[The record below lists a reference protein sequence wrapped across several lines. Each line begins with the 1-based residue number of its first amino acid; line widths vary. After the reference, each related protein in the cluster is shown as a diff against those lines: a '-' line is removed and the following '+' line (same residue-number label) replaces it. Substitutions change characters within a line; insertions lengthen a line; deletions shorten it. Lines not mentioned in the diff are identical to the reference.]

1 MVAFQFFKFLW
12 SRYVI
17 LFLSLQL
24 CFQLTNFSSELLTML
39 CGITSVVLGS
49 TFYEK
54 KSLLEV
60 SLYLLRILIY
70 KYNDD

>member
-1 MVAFQFFKFLW
+1 M
-12 SRYVI
+12 
-17 LFLSLQL
+17 LSGKTQ
-24 CFQLTNFSSELLTML
+24 
-39 CGITSVVLGS
+39 VVLGS

-70 KYNDD
+70 KYNDDYKYIITHESFNISFSITLVM

>member
-1 MVAFQFFKFLW
+1 
-12 SRYVI
+12 
-17 LFLSLQL
+17 
-24 CFQLTNFSSELLTML
+24 ML

-60 SLYLLRILIY
+60 SLYLLRILMYKHNDDY
-70 KYNDD
+70 KYIITHESFNTSFSITLVM

>member
-1 MVAFQFFKFLW
+1 
-12 SRYVI
+12 
-17 LFLSLQL
+17 
-24 CFQLTNFSSELLTML
+24 ML
-39 CGITSVVLGS
+39 YSITSVVLGS

-70 KYNDD
+70 KSNDDYKYIITHESFNTSFSITLVM